1 MGRVFASWTKMS
13 ANDCPEPAF
22 RIVPDRR
29 VEFSRRQIE
38 HGVVGLVHAWD
49 DERIYE
55 ATNAGGSP
63 AALDVVERDVPE
75 RVVQT
80 RVRESAAAGQLR
92 QRRTLPAATRP
103 RIRRSWSSDQPSAM

>member
-1 MGRVFASWTKMS
+1 LRVL
-13 ANDCPEPAF
+13 PE
-22 RIVPDRR
+22 RR
-29 VEFSRRQIE
+29 VEFRRRQIE
-38 HGVVGLVHAWD
+38 HGVVGLVHARD

-92 QRRTLPAATRP
+92 QRRDA
-103 RIRRSWSSDQPSAM
+103 SWSDSTDGRQIGVFDWFRSCCIGGW